1 MGQRSSTLAEQ
12 FEQAI
17 AELTEAIEKYPDDK
31 WFASTGPEGWNV
43 AALAQHVSG
52 QFPLEMEY
60 LNAAAEGRP
69 LPTYSWDDVNAK
81 NDGRAAQNTKATKAE
96 VLRELRENA
105 AAAAAVVR
113 GLSDEQLDA
122 RSPLALANG
131 AEVTLQQLIEGG
143 ILIDHARAHLASIR
157 AAG

>member
-1 MGQRSSTLAEQ
+1 MGQRSSALADQ

-31 WFASTGPEGWNV
+31 WTAGTGPEGWNV
-43 AALAQHVSG
+43 AAVAQHVSG

-81 NDGRAAQNTKATKAE
+81 NDGRAASNANATKAE
-96 VLRELRENA
+96 VLRELRDNA
-105 AAAAAVVR
+105 ADAAAFVR
-113 GLSDEQLDA
+113 GLSDEQLD
-122 RSPLALANG
+122 RKSPLALANG
-131 AEVTLQQLIEGG
+131 AEVSLQQLIEGG